1 MAKKSGVAL
10 FVDYEY
16 AVLTSLNYWKTPISP
31 QRIIAAAMEV
41 GCIEHA
47 AAFGDFNNEPLR
59 REVPK
64 LRTASIDAV
73 SAPSGSQDGRVK
85 SYTDFVM
92 LDNVYQTLLDRPD
105 IATFL
110 LMTGDGHFSAVAAR
124 LRVRHGKTVGVLG
137 IEGNISG
144 ELKAA
149 ASFVHELRRL
159 EMDPNDPLFDEI
171 IRFIARS
178 QRERPAITFGAT
190 AQCCAATLNV
200 PEENVRQCMAAL
212 SSQGAIIQEVVEY
225 QGRPSRIMRLSLTHP
240 RVRRALGLEAGGT
253 GQPAVPV

>member
-1 MAKKSGVAL
+1 MSKKPGVAL

-16 AVLTSLNYWKTPISP
+16 AVLTSLNHWKTPISP

-41 GCIEHA
+41 GAIEHA
-47 AAFGDFNNEPLR
+47 VAFGDFNTEPLR
-59 REVPK
+59 REASK

-73 SAPSGSQDGRVK
+73 SAPTSSLDGKVK

-92 LDNVYQTLLDRPD
+92 LDNIYQTLLDRPE
-105 IATFL
+105 IGTFL
-110 LMTGDGHFSAVAAR
+110 LMTGDGHFSGVVAR

-149 ASFVHELRRL
+149 ASFVREIPKL
-159 EMDPNDPLFDEI
+159 EMDPNDPLLDDI
-171 IRFIARS
+171 IRFIAKS
-178 QRERPAITFGAT
+178 QQERPAITFGAT

-200 PEENVRQCMAAL
+200 PEENVRQYMAAL

-240 RVRRALGLEAGGT
+240 RVRQSLESEPAKAG
-253 GQPAVPV
+253 

>member
-1 MAKKSGVAL
+1 MGKKPGVAL

-31 QRIIAAAMEV
+31 QRIIAAAMDV

-47 AAFGDFNNEPLR
+47 VAFGDFNTEPLR
-59 REVPK
+59 REASK

-73 SAPSGSQDGRVK
+73 SAPTSSVDGRVK

-92 LDNVYQTLLDRPD
+92 LDNIYQTLLDRPE

-110 LMTGDGHFSAVAAR
+110 LMTGDGHFSGVVAR
-124 LRVRHGKTVGVLG
+124 LRIRHGKTVGVLG

-149 ASFVHELRRL
+149 SSFVEELRPL
-159 EMDPNDPLFDEI
+159 EMSLDDPMLDEI

-178 QRERPAITFGAT
+178 EQERPAITFGAT

-200 PEENVRQCMAAL
+200 SEENVRQYMAAL

-225 QGRPSRIMRLSLTHP
+225 QGRPSRVMRLALNHP
-240 RVRRALGLEAGGT
+240 RVQQALGSEIVRAG
-253 GQPAVPV
+253 

>member
-16 AVLTSLNYWKTPISP
+16 AVLTSLNYWQTPISP
-31 QRIIAAAMEV
+31 QRIIAAAMDV

-47 AAFGDFNNEPLR
+47 AAFGDFNTEPLR
-59 REVPK
+59 REASK

-73 SAPSGSQDGRVK
+73 SAPTGSLDGKAK
-85 SYTDFVM
+85 SYTDFAM
-92 LDNVYQTLLDRPD
+92 LDNIYQTLLDRPD

-110 LMTGDGHFSAVAAR
+110 LMTGDGHFSGVVAR
-124 LRVRHGKTVGVLG
+124 LKIRHGKTVGVLG

-149 ASFVHELRRL
+149 ASFVHELCRL
-159 EMDPNDPLFDEI
+159 ELDPNDPIFDEI
-171 IRFIARS
+171 IRFIAKS
-178 QRERPAITFGAT
+178 QRERSVITFGAT

-200 PEENVRQCMAAL
+200 PEENVRQYMATL
-212 SSQGAIIQEVVEY
+212 STQGAIIQEVVEY
-225 QGRPSRIMRLSLTHP
+225 QGRPSRVMRLSLTHP
-240 RVRRALGLEAGGT
+240 RVTQALEPETVNLG
-253 GQPAVPV
+253 

>member
-1 MAKKSGVAL
+1 MSKKSGVAL

-16 AVLTSLNYWKTPISP
+16 AVLTSLNYWKTPIGP

-47 AAFGDFNNEPLR
+47 VAFGDFNSEPLR
-59 REVPK
+59 REASK

-73 SAPSGSQDGRVK
+73 SAPTGSLDGKLK

-92 LDNVYQTLLDRPD
+92 LDNIYQTLLDRPD

-110 LMTGDGHFSAVAAR
+110 LMTGDGHFSGVVAR
-124 LRVRHGKTVGVLG
+124 LRIRHGKAVGVLG

-159 EMDPNDPLFDEI
+159 EMDPNDPVFDEI
-171 IRFIARS
+171 IRFIAKS
-178 QRERPAITFGAT
+178 QQERPAITFGAT

-200 PEENVRQCMAAL
+200 SEENVRQYMAAL
-212 SSQGAIIQEVVEY
+212 SSQGGIIQEVVEY
-225 QGRPSRIMRLSLTHP
+225 QGRPSRIMRLVLTHS
-240 RVRRALGLEAGGT
+240 RIRQALDPQTSEAAG
-253 GQPAVPV
+253 